1 MTPLIVID
9 PAARK
14 RFTRA
19 VAALED
25 AAADGNTWGPDTDAR
40 ILANTLLDGARLN
53 KRDLNLIIDCLHDYL
68 DDTRNRL
75 HDFPQDY
82 DDHVYVQRRLAAVE
96 RVLGRLT
103 KENAPRHDDLEE
115 DPDAPDDGKVLVAG
129 VLYDRETG
137 MEADPQ

>member
-25 AAADGNTWGPDTDAR
+25 AAADGNTWGPDDDAR
-40 ILANTLLDGARLN
+40 IVANTLLDGARLN
-53 KRDLNLIIDCLHDYL
+53 KRDLNVIIDCLTYYL
-68 DDTRNRL
+68 DDTRSRL

-82 DDHVYVQRRLAAVE
+82 PDNQYVQRRLAATE
-96 RVLGRLT
+96 RVLERV
-103 KENAPRHDDLEE
+103 LERRK
-115 DPDAPDDGKVLVAG
+115 A
-129 VLYDRETG
+129 
-137 MEADPQ
+137 